1 MTQQTVT
8 AKTESKKPLVV
19 GACRPLDMST
29 SRSRWSPTEQEGAEV
44 QGGGLD
50 AHGNLVKG
58 FARITC
64 TDGAV
69 KIARAKNKKLF
80 DDAERVLKSTH
91 GELKSALD
99 SISQRMGGS
108 RVIPAA
114 KYDAFLS
121 LRETAQVKI
130 KAANEH
136 ASVVEA
142 NVALAAMG
150 RAAMG
155 IVWYPLLFAELRLA
169 DPEDAARAVALQEA
183 VAQSIVCVLSAVRSQ
198 DRDQIRTALDN
209 VGALAD
215 SVADPDLQQGVRQ
228 VLSLA
233 QQTLAQIKAAT
244 VAAASA
250 DRPNV
255 TVSGRA
261 AARQREE
268 AAKAELA
275 RIATQVKVVGK
286 ELSRFE
292 LLDVCDEVADEERR
306 HQLFLEGR
314 AAKEAAEAADLR
326 LSLAE
331 VTDEAPALPT
341 EDALAFEAAR
351 LALAEQAQPIRQLEI
366 D

>member
-114 KYDAFLS
+114 KYQAFLD
-121 LRETAQVKI
+121 LRESAQVKI
-130 KAANEH
+130 KAANRDLH
-136 ASVVEA
+136 SGVF
-142 NVALAAMG
+142 G
-150 RAAMG
+150 G
-155 IVWYPLLFAELRLA
+155 G
-169 DPEDAARAVALQEA
+169 AR
-183 VAQSIVCVLSAVRSQ
+183 
-198 DRDQIRTALDN
+198 N
-209 VGALAD
+209 
-215 SVADPDLQQGVRQ
+215 
-228 VLSLA
+228 
-233 QQTLAQIKAAT
+233 
-244 VAAASA
+244 
-250 DRPNV
+250 
-255 TVSGRA
+255 
-261 AARQREE
+261 
-268 AAKAELA
+268 
-275 RIATQVKVVGK
+275 
-286 ELSRFE
+286 
-292 LLDVCDEVADEERR
+292 
-306 HQLFLEGR
+306 
-314 AAKEAAEAADLR
+314 
-326 LSLAE
+326 
-331 VTDEAPALPT
+331 
-341 EDALAFEAAR
+341 
-351 LALAEQAQPIRQLEI
+351 PIRVLTGI
-366 D
+366 LGGLFDDNGRITIPGPPP